1 MELPNLKTLNLARD
15 FNHYKNLDSTQAE
28 IFRRIER
35 GNIKNGSLV
44 LADLQTLGVGTHGRK
59 WLIDET
65 GNITFS
71 FYYEVNSRAEK
82 LEGLTTDIAKII
94 VDIFKKLYNI
104 ELNIKL
110 PNDIVYNGKKIG
122 GILTQSK
129 SYENIIKYLVIGIGI
144 NTNGTKFNDEIK
156 EIASSIK
163 KEFNLEVDNLKV
175 ISEFCNI
182 FEENL
187 LKRSN

>member
-1 MELPNLKTLNLARD
+1 MELPNLKTVNLARD
-15 FNHYKNLDSTQAE
+15 FSHYQNLDSTQAE
-28 IFRRIER
+28 IFRRIESS
-35 GNIKNGSLV
+35 NIKNGSLV

-59 WLIDET
+59 WLIEET

-71 FYYEVNSRAEK
+71 FYYEVNCNAEK

-129 SYENIIKYLVIGIGI
+129 SYENTIKYLVIGIGI
-144 NTNGTKFNDEIK
+144 DTNGTKFNDEIK

-163 KEFNLEVDNLKV
+163 NEFNIDVDNLKV

-182 FEENL
+182 FEEKLLNL
-187 LKRSN
+187 